1 MVREVKIGILVIVA
15 FALSFWGYKFILGSN
30 ILIKSNSYNVLYEDV
45 LGLQI
50 GTQVRISGVQ
60 KGVVSD
66 IQLLPDDKE
75 QVLVILDLEKGI
87 QFPKNT
93 KAVIIAT
100 SMMGAKA
107 IVMEYD
113 KPCHGDDCAEV
124 GSYLAGESRNLL
136 ASMANP
142 DIVKEYME
150 IISTQMKA
158 LADTLNHTLLSSDGD
173 SPLGKMMLDMQQ
185 TMANLNSGTGQL
197 DHLLRSSSGNINQ
210 SLAHVEA
217 LTKELEDNKGKIT
230 SIIDNADK
238 ISKQLANGDLENTL
252 KEVNGAI
259 ANLKATLKTA
269 DSSLAGIS
277 TMMDKANK
285 GEGSLGKLLKD
296 EALYNNLNRMSKSID
311 SLVVDLKKKPYRY
324 IPLKSRRKVKKD
336 DRKDGN

>member
-1 MVREVKIGILVIVA
+1 MVKEVKIGILVIVA

-30 ILIKSNSYNVLYEDV
+30 ILIESNSYKVLYEDV

-113 KPCHGDDCAEV
+113 KPCQGDGCAEV
-124 GSYLAGESRNLL
+124 GSYLVGESRNLL

-158 LADTLNHTLLSSDGD
+158 LADTLNNTLLSADGNN
-173 SPLGKMMLDMQQ
+173 PLGKMMLDMQQ
-185 TMANLNSGTGQL
+185 TMANLNSGTAQL
-197 DHLLRSSSGNINQ
+197 DQLLRNSSGNISQ

-217 LTKELEDNKGKIT
+217 LTQELEDNKGKIT

-259 ANLKATLKTA
+259 ANLKATLKSA
-269 DSSLAGIS
+269 DTSLAGFS
-277 TMMDKANK
+277 TMMEKANK

-311 SLVVDLKKKPYRY
+311 SLMVDFKQKPYRY
-324 IPLKSRRKVKKD
+324 IPLKSRRKVQKYDKKD
-336 DRKDGN
+336 D